1 MDTIKPEHEN
11 AAKAISPVCML
22 ETNKGTVAFVTGW
35 PPIKREKTS
44 VPVYCLPPGEP
55 HIIPQAQDAQE
66 TCGYA
71 KGHDKP
77 ENVSPTQMAG
87 YKSTK
92 NGTRG
97 KARVGESRNYANLPA
112 ANFHGER

>member
-71 KGHDKP
+71 KGTTSQKTYLQPKWLVINPPRTGP
-77 ENVSPTQMAG
+77 E
-87 YKSTK
+87 
-92 NGTRG
+92 
-97 KARVGESRNYANLPA
+97 
-112 ANFHGER
+112 ERPE